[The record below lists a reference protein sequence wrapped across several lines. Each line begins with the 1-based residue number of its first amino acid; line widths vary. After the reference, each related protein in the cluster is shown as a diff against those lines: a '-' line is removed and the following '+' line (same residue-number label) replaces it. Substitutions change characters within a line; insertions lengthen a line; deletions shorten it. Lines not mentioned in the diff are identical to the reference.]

1 MRRWLTNDH
10 DYKVYVTRI
19 NDKSVVVPYSEERI
33 KWLKD
38 RDIIHSFIEP
48 FFSVE
53 KRLKVTYEIMKLLHI
68 EFPKRLYGK
77 ATRWRPID
85 DDWFEERNG
94 EQDDR

>member
-1 MRRWLTNDH
+1 MRKWQTSDRN
-10 DYKVYVTRI
+10 YKTYVARF
-19 NDKSVVVPYSEERI
+19 DEKYVKVPFSEERI

-38 RDIIHSFIEP
+38 RHTIHSFIEP